1 MISINKMTIRHEDLE
16 VSNLLLSKFRDEESK
31 GNQRFIIF
39 AINQSGNKLIGANII
54 NLDDVKRTKN
64 MTLTLGKYDALEIMK
79 APEDFENITDEDSE
93 DFDENITFT
102 LSYFLTQGF
111 DFPKEWDKVSFGTT
125 CSRRRC
131 GDNCGDCS
139 VPP

>member
-1 MISINKMTIRHEDLE
+1 MISINKMTIRHEDLKLN
-16 VSNLLLSKFRDEESK
+16 NLLLSKFRDEESK

-39 AINQSGNKLIGANII
+39 AINQSENKLIGANII
-54 NLDDVKRTKN
+54 NLSQVKRTKN

-79 APEDFENITDEDSE
+79 APEDFKNITDEDSE
-93 DFDENITFT
+93 DFNENITFT

-111 DFPKEWDKVSFGTT
+111 DFPNEWYKVSFGST
-125 CSRRRC
+125 CSRHSC
-131 GDNCGDCS
+131 SDKCGDCS